1 MTRQTLAR
9 LNSASALVLSQ
20 MLEIDNMTHKTVI
33 DTLFDEDPDLME
45 TVVERLQDIK
55 RTIEQIEERLP

>member
-9 LNSASALVLSQ
+9 LNSASSLVLSQ